1 MIRQPAPLDAET
13 FYRLRDNRTD
23 LFLRQPADPVRLA
36 LTIGRTWVDT
46 ADGQLALIWLS
57 SLISRMGQ
65 RYNRLQICIPAGA
78 EHVPCRIPGAAAATF
93 TEAVIVHLRSADPFG
108 AYEFVESP
116 GEDSFIIA
124 VGDAPPDTEGVVVRP
139 LGWSA
144 AIAGASHLSPTPV
157 LDRCLNP
164 IGAALAA
171 ALGAAEVY
179 RHFNQERLNGRD
191 SQLPL
196 WVSAWRSAV
205 TQDQDEAAR
214 WLDEERPLPGRIE
227 IGRWMIVGAGA
238 LGANALVILGAIAE
252 LLRGHVDVIDHDRVD
267 VTSLNRLVAA
277 LLMHV
282 NSYKAVLAASCL
294 AGPAVESVPHV
305 TTYERLQ
312 SRGGAAKL
320 PVEDYNL
327 VVTCVDQMKTR
338 ALVQGDWP
346 RHIINAGTRGYTW
359 RVSNHPAPNPDAA
372 CVGCLAGKSQR
383 KYRDLGAPLA
393 CAAGLPGQAAVA
405 EPPMDSYSF
414 VSFLCA
420 AFTAA
425 RALAHALGG
434 PPAPAAS
441 FMTETSALNLLGL
454 QHVVEPP
461 SALCLCRCSHPAV
474 REYRAA
480 KYAGGLL

>member
-1 MIRQPAPLDAET
+1 MIRQPVPLDAET

-23 LFLRQPADPVRLA
+23 LFLRQPADPVRLTLA
-36 LTIGRTWVDT
+36 IGRTWVNT
-46 ADGQLALIWLS
+46 ADGQLTLFWLA

-65 RYNRLQICIPAGA
+65 RYNSLQICIPAGA
-78 EHVPCRIPGAAAATF
+78 EHVPCRIPGTVAATF
-93 TEAVIVHLRSADPFG
+93 AEAVIVHLRSADPFG
-108 AYEFVESP
+108 AYELVERP
-116 GEDSFIIA
+116 GEDSLVVT
-124 VGDAPPDTEGVVVRP
+124 VGDAVPGTEGVVVRP

-144 AIAGASHLSPTPV
+144 AIADASQMSPTPV
-157 LDRCLNP
+157 LDRRLNP
-164 IGAALAA
+164 VGAALAA

-196 WVSAWRSAV
+196 WVSARRCTV
-205 TQDQDEAAR
+205 TQDQGEAAR
-214 WLDEERPLPGRIE
+214 WLEEERPLPGHVE

-238 LGANALVILGAIAE
+238 LGANVIVILGAIAE
-252 LLRGHVDVIDHDRVD
+252 LLRGRVDVIDHDRVD

-277 LLMHV
+277 LLMHAG
-282 NSYKAVLAASCL
+282 SYKAVLAASCL
-294 AGPAVESVPHV
+294 PGPAVESVPHV
-305 TTYERLQ
+305 TTYERLL
-312 SRGGAAKL
+312 SRGGASRL
-320 PVEDYNL
+320 RVENYNL

-346 RHIINAGTRGYTW
+346 RHVINAGTRGYTW
-359 RVSNHPAPNPDAA
+359 RVSDHPAPNPDAA

-383 KYRDLGAPLA
+383 KYSDLGAPLA
-393 CAAGLPGQAAVA
+393 CAAGLPGQVAVA

-414 VSFLCA
+414 VSFLCS

-434 PPAPAAS
+434 APAPTAS